1 MRTIHSTA
9 PHALAVVAAS
19 ALSMAL
25 SGCNRHADDP
35 APTPATV
42 VMPGSA
48 APDAA
53 TAAASGAPLPP
64 NSAASPVSTNDS
76 TAVPPAAQSTGLT
89 GGTVTVLPGTAPATS
104 SSAGLPAS
112 ATELPTPGVIGPAS
126 APASDQPPSVA
137 PGTTR

>member
-1 MRTIHSTA
+1 MRTIHSTV
-9 PHALAVVAAS
+9 PHAVAVVALS

-25 SGCNRHADDP
+25 AGCNRHADDP

-53 TAAASGAPLPP
+53 TAAASGTSIPP
-64 NSAASPVSTNDS
+64 NSAVPTGSASDS
-76 TAVPPAAQSTGLT
+76 TSVPAAPSTGLT